1 MDMYVECVGQHFRI
15 FQPMAAHPHRPFECT
30 GPLSSTR
37 GPTMAPWHAGGEQ
50 KAIQLARTES
60 PDAATTCGRELE
72 HESLA
77 ASCRTCWR
85 PRAVEQLTLHIR
97 RAAMRWQ
104 PAVARLRPHQQQ
116 RGTVLQRWQ
125 ASTNGDGAAWVSSR
139 AGSASVWTG
148 NGRKRLHAS
157 GCGLA
162 ETTSTSDT
170 TVCCTLT
177 QELHRHVHGPGGRCT
192 RRMGECCRR
201 RRSPATSLFCAPH
214 RAGVVEHPSSRTS
227 TGRWPLEV
235 DDCALTSP
243 LLSSPYTACW
253 TSRLNCRR
261 TSRAGPP
268 PSQCPVRGFTTPSPS
283 HTIPEAPVAS
293 SIERCHWPSR
303 HPGRRMRAGHPPQ
316 SDDTGSTCPF
326 WTSLDIHKPQLLQ
339 CTISHRSHHHH

>member
-1 MDMYVECVGQHFRI
+1 MRWPAFSDIPANGRAPSPPIRVHWAAFVDQRTDHGS
-15 FQPMAAHPHRPFECT
+15 MARRRRAESHP
-30 GPLSSTR
+30 
-37 GPTMAPWHAGGEQ
+37 
-50 KAIQLARTES
+50 ARTHRV
-60 PDAATTCGRELE
+60 PRCGHDLWPRTTVE

-139 AGSASVWTG
+139 AGSASVCTG

-243 LLSSPYTACW
+243 LLSLH
-253 TSRLNCRR
+253 RLLD
-261 TSRAGPP
+261 
-268 PSQCPVRGFTTPSPS
+268 
-283 HTIPEAPVAS
+283 VAS
-293 SIERCHWPSR
+293 QLSQNLA
-303 HPGRRMRAGHPPQ
+303 RRSAAVAMPCPRLHNTVSQPH
-316 SDDTGSTCPF
+316 DTRSARR
-326 WTSLDIHKPQLLQ
+326 LIH
-339 CTISHRSHHHH
+339 